1 MSADEPIIQV
11 NFPLSEL
18 RDLVAYLNPERPPI
32 VEQLIQTWEDVQ
44 ASIEE
49 GING

>member
-1 MSADEPIIQV
+1 MSADDPIVQV
-11 NFPLSEL
+11 NLPLSEL
-18 RDLVAYLNPERPPI
+18 RDLVAYLSPERPPI
-32 VEQLIQTWEDVQ
+32 VEQLLQTWEDVQ